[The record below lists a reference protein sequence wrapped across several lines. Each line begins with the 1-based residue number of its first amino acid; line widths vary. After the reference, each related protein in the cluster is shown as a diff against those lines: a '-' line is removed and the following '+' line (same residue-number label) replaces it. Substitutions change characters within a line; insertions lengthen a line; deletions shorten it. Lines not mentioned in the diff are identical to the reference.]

1 MLYIKQSVSD
11 ITFENLT
18 LTAGDMNGVKPD
30 DFSNSGSIG
39 DGRLAVRAGDADHR
53 TPELRPVIGRQPL
66 KGLTPPPPW
75 NFLIAC
81 AIYYLGYNKK
91 GAYIKSVHSF

>member
-1 MLYIKQSVSD
+1 MTKSGLKLSGVGKNIMLYIKQSVSD

-39 DGRLAVRAGDADHR
+39 D
-53 TPELRPVIGRQPL
+53 
-66 KGLTPPPPW
+66 
-75 NFLIAC
+75 
-81 AIYYLGYNKK
+81 
-91 GAYIKSVHSF
+91 